1 MKNDKVINV
10 YAAGDLHGKAKSVED
25 FWLRCKLSEKM
36 SASENV
42 LICLGD
48 FGGNYYLDGRDK
60 KFKQKL
66 CDLPF
71 TYFVIR
77 GNHEERPSTCMIAHP
92 ENWHTEFYFNNIVYV
107 ENDFPQIKYAIDA
120 PAIYE
125 ILGYKT
131 LVLPGAYS
139 IDKFYRLQNGWS
151 WFEKEQMTDEE
162 KEFAVNL
169 CNQANWDVDLVLSH
183 TCPSLFTP
191 TDLFL
196 TFIDQ
201 STVDKST
208 EQFLGELEFKLKY
221 HLWLFGHF
229 HADRVYPNVDGRQVV
244 MLYNKNLNLED
255 WMKNPKTANLI

>member
-1 MKNDKVINV
+1 MQKNVNV
-10 YAAGDLHGKAKSVED
+10 YVAGDLHGKTKPVED

-36 SASENV
+36 STHENV

-48 FGGNYYLDGRDK
+48 FGGNFFFNERDR

-66 CDLPF
+66 CKYPF

-77 GNHEERPSTCMIAHP
+77 GNHEERPSECVLANP
-92 ENWHTEFYFNNIVYV
+92 DKWHIESYFNNFVYV
-107 ENDFPQIKYAIDA
+107 ENDFPQIKYALDA
-120 PAIYE
+120 PNIYE
-125 ILGYKT
+125 ILGYRT

-139 IDKFYRLQNGWS
+139 VDKNYRLQNGWT
-151 WFEKEQMTDEE
+151 WFSGEQMTEEE
-162 KEFAVNL
+162 KVRATHL
-169 CNQANWDVDLVLSH
+169 CEDVNWDVDLVLSH

-221 HLWLFGHF
+221 RLWLFGHF